1 MNNQIRLT
9 TEEINSIKTIF
20 TKYFSNKDHLWI
32 FGSRVDP
39 TQRGGDIDLYIESNN
54 NSISSILDQKI
65 KFLVDIKN
73 TIGEQK
79 IDVIINI
86 KSLNKDLPIYEEAKN
101 TGIMLI

>member
-20 TKYFSNKDHLWI
+20 TKHFSNNDHLWI
-32 FGSRVDP
+32 FGSRVHP
-39 TQRGGDIDLYIESNN
+39 IQRGGDIDLYIESNN

-65 KFLVDIKN
+65 KFLVDLKN

-86 KSLNKDLPIYEEAKN
+86 KSLNKNLPIYEEAKD

>member
-9 TEEINSIKTIF
+9 TKEINSIKTIF
-20 TKYFSNKDHLWI
+20 TKYFGNTDHLWI
-32 FGSRVDP
+32 FGSRVNP
-39 TQRGGDIDLYIESNN
+39 TQSGGDIDLYIESNN

-65 KFLVDIKN
+65 KFLVDLKN

-86 KSLNKDLPIYEEAKN
+86 KSLNKDLTIYEEAKN

>member
-20 TKYFSNKDHLWI
+20 IKYFSNQDHLWI

>member
-54 NSISSILDQKI
+54 N
-65 KFLVDIKN
+65 
-73 TIGEQK
+73 
-79 IDVIINI
+79 
-86 KSLNKDLPIYEEAKN
+86 
-101 TGIMLI
+101 